1 MSLAGLPALNATLN
15 AASAVLLVAGFTCIR
30 AGKIAAHTACMLAA
44 CLVSALFLT
53 SYLIYHAQVGH
64 VPFPG
69 RGWIRPLYFA
79 ILFSHTLLA
88 ILIVPLV
95 LRTVYLAFRRR
106 YEAHVHLARVTLPL
120 WLYVSATGVV
130 VFWLVYHS
138 PWGISQ

>member
-1 MSLAGLPALNATLN
+1 VTHFLPTLNAALNATSV
-15 AASAVLLVAGFTCIR
+15 ALLLLGWFAIR
-30 AGKIAAHTACMLAA
+30 ANRLGLHIAAMLMACAS
-44 CLVSALFLT
+44 SALFLI